1 MQSKQKKVL
10 IVDDEA
16 DILEFLEIILT
27 EEGYAVT
34 TSAQGDNLKRMTSHG
49 FPDLILLDMLL
60 SGKDGREIARY
71 FKGQQETR
79 HIPVIMFS
87 AHPGARESALKAG
100 ADGFISKP
108 FNIDELLSMLVQYG

>member
-16 DILEFLEIILT
+16 DI
-27 EEGYAVT
+27 
-34 TSAQGDNLKRMTSHG
+34 
-49 FPDLILLDMLL
+49 
-60 SGKDGREIARY
+60 REN
-71 FKGQQETR
+71 
-79 HIPVIMFS
+79 
-87 AHPGARESALKAG
+87 ALKAG